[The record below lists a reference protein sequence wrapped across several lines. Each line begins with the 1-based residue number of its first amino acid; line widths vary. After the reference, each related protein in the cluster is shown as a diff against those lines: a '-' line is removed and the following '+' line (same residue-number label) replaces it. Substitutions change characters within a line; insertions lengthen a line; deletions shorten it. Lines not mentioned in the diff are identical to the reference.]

1 MTLLLNPIT
10 KRPMNILPNTDLLPT
25 KGQVLLSEP
34 FLNDP
39 YFRRTVVFLCEHNA
53 EGSFGFVLNNYID
66 VELEQIMDNMPAFEG
81 RISIGGPVRNSNLYY
96 LHTLGNLI
104 EESVEVIPGIFMGG
118 NFENLKTLL
127 QAGKVQKNDVRFFVG
142 YSGWSP
148 TQLEEEIKL
157 KSWFVANVSKETV
170 MNSDNDDLWKS
181 ILKTMGSKG
190 KFVAGLPEDPSLN

>member
-1 MTLLLNPIT
+1 
-10 KRPMNILPNTDLLPT
+10 MNFLPRTDQLPQ

-96 LHTLGNLI
+96 LHTLGHQI
-104 EESVEVIPGIFMGG
+104 DDSVEVIPGLFMGG
-118 NFENLKTLL
+118 NFDNLRTLL
-127 QAGKVQKNDVRFFVG
+127 LAGKVNKNDVRFFVG

-148 TQLEEEIKL
+148 DQLEEEIKQ
-157 KSWFVANVSKETV
+157 KSWFVTSINKEIV
-170 MNSDNDDLWKS
+170 MNSENDDLWKT
-181 ILKTMGSKG
+181 ILKTMGVKG
-190 KFVAGLPEDPSLN
+190 KLVANLPDDPSLN